1 MKRSSLF
8 GLALVLLLT
17 GLPLPAQQ
25 DQKPAG
31 APEKRVAKAGDATQN
46 RYSETSPTGARRTVS
61 PNAITSLPMSNPFCY
76 QPDPAVDACYVN
88 VRYAQ
93 ANDDGA
99 GNILAYVKITIDGRL
114 VAKISA
120 FFESFVYFD
129 YTMVHGTGCRVPC
142 GLAGASGSPDPAIGK
157 IYTLDVRAYDVTNTW
172 VLDDQMPVGC
182 PAFIP

>member
-1 MKRSSLF
+1 MEVRDGKKFALRSRPGAPPDRAPS
-8 GLALVLLLT
+8 AR
-17 GLPLPAQQ
+17 
-25 DQKPAG
+25 PAG
-31 APEKRVAKAGDATQN
+31 SEARRCAREPSREGGRRDPEPVFRNLPHRGSPDRVAGRHHLAPD
-46 RYSETSPTGARRTVS
+46 E
-61 PNAITSLPMSNPFCY
+61 

-129 YTMVHGTGCRVPC
+129 YTMVHGTGFRVPC
-142 GLAGASGSPDPAIGK
+142 GLSGASGSADPAIGK
-157 IYTLDVRAYDVTNTW
+157 IYTLDVKAYDITNNW